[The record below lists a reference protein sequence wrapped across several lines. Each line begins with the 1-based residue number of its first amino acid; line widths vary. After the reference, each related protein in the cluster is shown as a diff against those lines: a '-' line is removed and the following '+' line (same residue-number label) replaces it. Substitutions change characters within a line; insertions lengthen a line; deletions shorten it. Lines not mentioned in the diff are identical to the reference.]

1 MSKLL
6 LSAIALVVLLAPTGV
21 AQTPTHTVTVEIQ
34 DLAASGMTNGTSLVV
49 PFKVH
54 AEVAGAPPCLNQDGE
69 ATYTIELDAEVT
81 DTTGNDNNAT
91 AAHVNP
97 RQVTIAAPVLLPAV
111 GGGARAERT
120 EDATLVINAAPFTG
134 DLLNATVHIT
144 ATFVSSNGGCTGVG
158 AAPAASDEA
167 DFQATFEPVQGFG
180 NTETRGTELPG
191 PAVAVTMLALVA
203 LAMIVRRFR

>member
-6 LSAIALVVLLAPTGV
+6 LSAIALAVLLVPSGV
-21 AQTPTHTVTVEIQ
+21 AQSAPTHTVTVDIQ
-34 DLAASGMTNGTSLVV
+34 ELAASGMTNGTSLVV

-54 AEVAGAPPCLNQDGE
+54 AAVTGAPPCLNQDGE

-81 DTTGNDNNAT
+81 GTTGNDDNAT

-97 RQVTIAAPVLLPAV
+97 RQVTIAAPILLPSA
-111 GGGARAERT
+111 GTRAERT
-120 EDATLVINAAPFTG
+120 EDATLVVNAAPFSG

-158 AAPAASDEA
+158 AAPASSDEA
-167 DFQATFEPVQGFG
+167 DFQATFEPAQGFG
-180 NTETRGTELPG
+180 DTETRGNELPG
-191 PAVAVTMLALVA
+191 PAVALTMLALVA
-203 LAMIVRRFR
+203 LAMIVRRFG